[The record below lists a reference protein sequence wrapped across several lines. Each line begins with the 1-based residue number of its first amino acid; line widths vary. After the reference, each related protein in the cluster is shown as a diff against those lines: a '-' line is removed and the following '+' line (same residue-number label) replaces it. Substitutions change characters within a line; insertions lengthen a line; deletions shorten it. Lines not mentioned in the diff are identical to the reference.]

1 MEREQNMFHE
11 VFTRFFIQNAGE
23 SYCKL
28 LNFLPK
34 GESFAHLFQEYILG
48 NYYLVTYFEN

>member
-11 VFTRFFIQNAGE
+11 VFTRLFIQNTME
-23 SYCKL
+23 RYCKL

-48 NYYLVTYFEN
+48 NYYLVTYFEI